1 MCRPQAVDAGAHRKD
16 RYHRLIWAQALSNTP
31 RRFFCTVVLYSMFAV
46 LKFVFVAVTLAIA
59 LAQQPADPIA
69 IGKNA
74 FNLLLDEKYLELRSM
89 FNQQMLDRVSE
100 DMLRNQ
106 LGSQLK
112 GLGKPEKIGEARIQ
126 KINNHDVVV
135 IPAKLPGG
143 SFDFLFTID
152 DAGKIAGLFLRPSSA
167 FAAEWTRPSYSK
179 PDSFHERDVT
189 VGDGEW
195 KLPGTLTVPIG
206 KGPFPAVV
214 LVHGSGPHDRD
225 ETISANKPF
234 RDLAEGLASRGI
246 AVLRY
251 EKRTFVYPARMAA
264 VKDLTVQ
271 QETVEDAVK
280 AAALLRQQP
289 EIDPN
294 RIYVLGHSLGGYL
307 APRIA
312 PQDGK
317 LAGLIILAGSARPIE
332 DIILEQN
339 EHFGATPEQLE
350 AVKRQIAKIK
360 NLQPGDT
367 STEKIFNMPVS
378 YLLDLK
384 NYNAPAE
391 AKTLSCRMLIM
402 QGERDFQVSM
412 ADFKLWQ
419 SALAGRKDVTFRA
432 YPTLNHL
439 FIAGEGNGSLQE
451 YDKPGHVAE
460 QVIDDIAS
468 WILAGPPIAR
478 SSQNR

>member
-1 MCRPQAVDAGAHRKD
+1 MSTLVK
-16 RYHRLIWAQALSNTP
+16 
-31 RRFFCTVVLYSMFAV
+31 VVFAS
-46 LKFVFVAVTLAIA
+46 ATLALA
-59 LAQQPADPIA
+59 FAQQPADPIP
-69 IGKNA
+69 IGKKA
-74 FNLLLDEKYLELRSM
+74 LSLLLDEKYVELRSM

-112 GLGKPEKIGEARIQ
+112 ALGKPEKIGEASVQ

-135 IPAKLPGG
+135 IPVKLPGG

-152 DAGKIAGLFLRPSSA
+152 NAGKLAGLFLRPSNA
-167 FAAEWTRPSYSK
+167 FATEWKRPSYSK

-189 VGDGEW
+189 IGDSEW
-195 KLPGTLTVPIG
+195 KLPGTLTVPLG
-206 KGPFPAVV
+206 KGPFPAIV
-214 LVHGSGPHDRD
+214 LVQGSGPHDRD

-251 EKRTFVYPARMAA
+251 DKRTFVYPAKIAA
-264 VKDLTVQ
+264 AIKDFTVQ
-271 QETVEDAVK
+271 QETVDDAVK

-289 EIDPN
+289 EIDPA
-294 RIYVLGHSLGGYL
+294 RIYVLGHSLGGYV

-312 PQDGK
+312 HQDGK

-339 EHFGATPEQLE
+339 EYFGATPKQLE
-350 AVKRQIAKIK
+350 AVKRQVAKVK
-360 NLQPGDT
+360 NLQPGDN
-367 STEKIFNMPVS
+367 SSEKIFNMPVS

-391 AKTLSCRMLIM
+391 AKTLTCRMLIM

-439 FIAGEGNGSLQE
+439 FIAGEGKGSLQE
-451 YDKPGHVAE
+451 YDKPGHVSE
-460 QVIDDIAS
+460 EVIDDITN
-468 WILAGPPIAR
+468 WITAGAPGPQR
-478 SSQNR
+478 SQYR